1 VAANSRDYSD
11 FQSLDDLNENM
22 LKEIEQFFVNYNK
35 EKGKKFKALARK
47 GPKQAWKLLKK
58 SLRAN

>member
-1 VAANSRDYSD
+1 
-11 FQSLDDLNENM
+11 M

-58 SLRAN
+58 SHKAN